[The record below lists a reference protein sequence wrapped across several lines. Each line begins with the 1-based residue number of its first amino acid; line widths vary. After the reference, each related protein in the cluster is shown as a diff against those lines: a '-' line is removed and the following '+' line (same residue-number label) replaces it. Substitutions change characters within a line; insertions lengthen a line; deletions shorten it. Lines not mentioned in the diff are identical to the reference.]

1 MGVLVSPNSPIV
13 KLVLGTEAFLYNTSI
28 VLVTPV
34 MLLVLLCVLIP
45 VWLLIRHFCYKWM
58 PMLEGLHV
66 TSLNVIRHI
75 FFGLPVDDSSGVPR
89 FKFFGFIAPVYY
101 GYLLFY
107 FFLMI
112 AFNCIYVFLVVSFV
126 SLTEHTS
133 CDSQGMVPESNAT
146 DCLLLSINFVKGF
159 SETISV
165 FLGLVVI
172 YTYNMMILLKFSGGK
187 QSFGSLCNKQNK
199 QRLARVIVT
208 VIAQI
213 IFVFVIK
220 VLFVV
225 CYIRIHFDGS
235 FSFNFFD
242 DEGAYALSLVIDTI
256 TFGMLTPWWSFERGQ
271 ARERRNEDS
280 LIENL

>member
-1 MGVLVSPNSPIV
+1 MGVLVSPNSPVV

-34 MLLVLLCVLIP
+34 MLLVLLFIVIP
-45 VWLLIRHFCYKWM
+45 VCLLFKCYCKNWIPKM
-58 PMLEGLHV
+58 KKSHIV
-66 TSLNVIRHI
+66 SLSIIRHI
-75 FFGLPVDDSSGVPR
+75 FFVLPVDDSSGVPR

-112 AFNCIYVFLVVSFV
+112 AFNCIYVFLVASF
-126 SLTEHTS
+126 LPLMEHTS

-172 YTYNMMILLKFSGGK
+172 YTYNLMILLKFSGGK
-187 QSFGSLCNKQNK
+187 QSFGNLCNKQSK

-208 VIAQI
+208 VIAQV

-225 CYIRIHFDGS
+225 YYIIIHFDGS
-235 FSFNFFD
+235 FSFNVFD

-280 LIENL
+280 LIENQ